1 MSLAKLG
8 YTEKWIRYKF
18 IDEAIFKKQFDQFKE
33 DSSFDTT
40 KLRYSVFMKWIE
52 SKETFTN
59 REVKNFLE
67 LARHDEDIQM
77 AGTALKELF
86 LSPKISSDQFEML
99 VVKLPEF
106 GPWTQ
111 KLIRREVLL
120 RKLESEP
127 ITFAIYK
134 RCLAYKNDFSD
145 SRPLIAMIKKTE
157 DEEIL
162 ADFEGNDC
170 GKKIKTLAL
179 NKLSQVKRASK

>member
-18 IDEAIFKKQFDQFKE
+18 IDEDAFNEQFETFQA
-33 DSSFDTT
+33 DSSIDTS
-40 KLRYSVFMKWIE
+40 KLRYDVFMSWIE

-67 LARHDEDIQM
+67 LARHDQDIQM

-86 LSPKISSDQFEML
+86 LSPKISEPQFEML

-106 GPWTQ
+106 GDWTQ
-111 KLIRREVLL
+111 KLTRREVLL
-120 RKLESEP
+120 RKLKSEP
-127 ITFAIYK
+127 ITFAFYK

-145 SRPLIAMIKKTE
+145 SRPLVAMIKKT
-157 DEEIL
+157 DDVEIL
-162 ADFEGNDC
+162 EDFQNIEC
-170 GKKIKTLAL
+170 GKKIKTLAQNRL
-179 NKLSQVKRASK
+179 NQVNRAAK